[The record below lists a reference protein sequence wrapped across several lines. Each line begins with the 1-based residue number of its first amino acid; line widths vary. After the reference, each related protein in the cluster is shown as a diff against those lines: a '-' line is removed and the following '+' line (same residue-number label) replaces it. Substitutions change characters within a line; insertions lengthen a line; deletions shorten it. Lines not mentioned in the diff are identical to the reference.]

1 MQMGVGIF
9 RCLSMLLRCDTDVKT
24 SITEATSCTFSRPAQ
39 RRVQSRVH
47 VNHKLSKYPDR

>member
-1 MQMGVGIF
+1 MQMGVVIF